1 MPDTGSKALP
11 GLTDLLVL
19 YRQAARARSR
29 WLLTFALLFLRG
41 MVNEIVPA
49 SSARFSCT
57 DIRSRNR
64 SPPVELSTHPTTPGR
79 RAPSQDSARRR
90 PPRLADRSCC
100 TGARAARV
108 A

>member
-29 WLLTFALLFLRG
+29 WLLTLALIFLRG

-64 SPPVELSTHPTTPGR
+64 SPPVELS
-79 RAPSQDSARRR
+79 AQDSACGRQFAGPIAGGRIHPNGPRRIRR
-90 PPRLADRSCC
+90 PRHGS
-100 TGARAARV
+100 
-108 A
+108 